1 MPIPCLIPVPHLS
14 PIDGC
19 VLHLCQEKPSL
30 AAPCMCCVHKHFAGS
45 RVALIRDLFRG
56 GGHYREEIKR
66 GFGCSSKEPT
76 MKLRDARGAKHHE
89 TSEDMLLDAVQ
100 RPGCQNH
107 EALYP
112 TARTEKPRTS

>member
-56 GGHYREEIKR
+56 GGHYREEIKKGVR
-66 GFGCSSKEPT
+66 LFQQRT
-76 MKLRDARGAKHHE
+76 HHE
-89 TSEDMLLDAVQ
+89 VTRLEGSKA
-100 RPGCQNH
+100 
-107 EALYP
+107 
-112 TARTEKPRTS
+112 PRDF